1 MEEADGTVMAIKSLH
16 TRFLLSGCLIVLT
29 TVACSVLAAWTL
41 YRMSRGI
48 HEALLDSQR
57 TIEALATLTRALE
70 REDDAVLL
78 AVSGRFV
85 AAREELGRQRAEF
98 DRALESLQP
107 HLTEPSERALVARFA
122 RDVAALR
129 QLGDRIVSA
138 NTTVGLFDLYHDRV
152 NPTLRQAVATATE
165 LREMQFRAMTQA
177 GMEVEGQARWA
188 MWVVAGI
195 AVGALLLSSC
205 IAVVLTRRVVGPV
218 SLLTQAAEALGAG
231 DFERRVDIRS
241 PDELG
246 RLAAGFNRMAT
257 ALAEIQRLNVAQ
269 VLEAKGMLEATL
281 EAIPDAVLLFDTQEQ
296 VISANQAARTVLGL
310 QDQDTLTP
318 LVQLPVSQTCAQAV
332 REALAGRHPP
342 APNADLRDAF
352 PLAVNGTQV
361 KLLPVVIPV
370 PSFVEQGHGAVLVL
384 YDVTAFAKLDEL
396 RMELIA
402 VASHELKTPLTPLT
416 MTLLMLREE
425 GAALPERQRLM
436 LASALEAVDELSKTI
451 DELLDLTRVDAGQ
464 LRLTIERLDLCRL
477 VDEAVRQCGARF
489 EESGVRL
496 EVRKEVSSA
505 FCQGDAVRLLL
516 VLNNIL
522 ANALKYSP
530 AGGVVRVEMS
540 RQNTVSGARSVLHC
554 AVTDAGPG
562 VPAEFRE
569 RVFEK
574 FFRVEHHRRM
584 DAKERKGT
592 GIGLY
597 LCKHIITAH
606 GGHIWCDAGEHGV
619 GTCIAIILPGES

>member
-1 MEEADGTVMAIKSLH
+1 MAIKSLH

-29 TVACSVLAAWTL
+29 TVACGALAAWTL
-41 YRMSRGI
+41 YRMSQGI
-48 HEALLDSQR
+48 HETLLDSQR
-57 TIEALATLTRALE
+57 TIEAIATLSRALE

-78 AVSGRFV
+78 AISGRF
-85 AAREELGRQRAEF
+85 AAAQEELGRQRAAF
-98 DRALESLQP
+98 DRALESLRP
-107 HLTEPSERALVARFA
+107 YLTEPGERALAERFE
-122 RDVAALR
+122 RDVAELR

-138 NTTVGLFDLYHDRV
+138 PGTAGLFDLYHDQV
-152 NPTLRQAVATATE
+152 NPTLRRAVATASE

-177 GMEVEGQARWA
+177 GIAAEGQARWA

-195 AVGALLLSSC
+195 AIGALLLSSC
-205 IAVVLTRRVVGPV
+205 IAVVLTRRVVGPI
-218 SLLTQAAEALGAG
+218 SLLTQAAEALGTG

-310 QDQDTLTP
+310 QDQDTWTP

-402 VASHELKTPLTPLT
+402 VASHELKTPLTTLR
-416 MTLLMLREE
+416 MNLLMLRE
-425 GAALPERQRLM
+425 AWSALGERQRLM
-436 LASALEAVDELSKTI
+436 LASALTAADDLGKTI

-464 LRLTIERLDLCRL
+464 LRLTTERLDLCRL
-477 VDEAVRQCGARF
+477 VDEAVRQYGPRF
-489 EESGVRL
+489 EEAGVRL
-496 EVRKEVSSA
+496 EVRHEVRSA

-516 VLNNIL
+516 VLNNVL

-530 AGGVVRVEMS
+530 PGGVVRVTVS
-540 RQNTVSGARSVLHC
+540 RQNAGARDGSGLHC

-562 VPAEFRE
+562 ISAEFRE

-574 FFRVEHHRRM
+574 FFRVEHHRRV

-606 GGHIWCDAGEHGV
+606 QGHIWCDAGANGV
-619 GTCIAIILPGES
+619 GTRLAITLPGES

>member
-1 MEEADGTVMAIKSLH
+1 MPIKSLH

-29 TVACSVLAAWTL
+29 TVACGALAAWTL

-48 HEALLDSQR
+48 HETLLDSQR
-57 TIEALATLTRALE
+57 TIEALATLTWALE

-78 AVSGRFV
+78 AIRGRFT

-98 DRALESLQP
+98 DRALASLRP
-107 HLTEPSERALVARFA
+107 HLTEPGERELAARFG
-122 RDVAALR
+122 RNVAELR
-129 QLGDRIVSA
+129 QLGDQIVSA
-138 NTTVGLFDLYHDRV
+138 SSTTGLFDLYHDRV
-152 NPTLRQAVATATE
+152 NPALRQAVAVATE
-165 LREMQFRAMTQA
+165 LREMQFRAMTHA
-177 GMEVEGQARWA
+177 GIEAEGQARWA

-195 AVGALLLSSC
+195 ALGALLLSSC

-218 SLLTQAAEALGAG
+218 YLLTQAAEALGAG

-246 RLAAGFNRMAT
+246 RLAAGFNRMAA
-257 ALAEIQRLNVAQ
+257 ALAEIQRLNIAQ

-281 EAIPDAVLLFDTQEQ
+281 EAVPDAVLLFDPQER
-296 VISANQAARTVLGL
+296 VLSTNQAARQVLGL
-310 QDQDTLTP
+310 SDTDASIP
-318 LVQLPVSQTCAQAV
+318 LARLPVPQPCVQAV
-332 REALAGRHPP
+332 REALGGIRPP
-342 APNADLRDAF
+342 APSADLRDAF
-352 PLAVNGTQV
+352 TLAANGTQV

-370 PSFVEQGHGAVLVL
+370 RHFVQQGHGAVLVL

-402 VASHELKTPLTPLT
+402 VASHELKTPLTTLR
-416 MTLLMLREE
+416 MNLLMLHEE
-425 GAALPERQRLM
+425 WSALGERQRLI
-436 LASALEAVDELSKTI
+436 LDSALLAWDELSKTI
-451 DELLDLTRVDAGQ
+451 DELLDITRADAGQ
-464 LRLTIERLDLCRL
+464 LRLSIERLDLCRL
-477 VDEAVRQCGARF
+477 VDEAIRQFAPRF

-496 EVRKEVSSA
+496 EVQKDVRSA
-505 FCQGDAVRLLL
+505 FCQGDAARLLM
-516 VLNNIL
+516 VLNNVL

-530 AGGVVRVEMS
+530 AGGVVRVAAS
-540 RQNTVSGARSVLHC
+540 RQNAVSGDRSVLHC

-562 VPAEFRE
+562 VPLEFRE
-569 RVFEK
+569 RIFEK
-574 FFRVEHHRRM
+574 FFRVEHHRRV

-606 GGHIWCDAGEHGV
+606 GGSIWCDAGEHGV
-619 GTCIAIILPGES
+619 GTRLAITLPGEG